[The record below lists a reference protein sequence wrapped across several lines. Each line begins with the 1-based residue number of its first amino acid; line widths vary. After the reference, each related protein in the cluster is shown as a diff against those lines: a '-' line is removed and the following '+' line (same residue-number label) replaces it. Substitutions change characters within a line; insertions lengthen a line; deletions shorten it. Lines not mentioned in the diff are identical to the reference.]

1 MSWSVAATGSAA
13 AVKQSLEEQFKPIL
27 ENLEKAEGFKHEF
40 AAAALTKKAIE
51 AQLNFLLSLENPGG
65 VRVEASGTSWRS
77 GDVNGH
83 AQLAVKFEPIANFV
97 G

>member
-40 AAAALTKKAIE
+40 TAAALTN
-51 AQLNFLLSLENPGG
+51 QPG
-65 VRVEASGTSWRS
+65 RLILAEW
-77 GDVNGH
+77 H
-83 AQLAVKFEPIANFV
+83 AGI
-97 G
+97 